1 MHRHFLSMGIS
12 FQLDFHMF
20 DPLTSAAALPRH
32 TMFVFDP
39 TLAMQFAGALILL
52 MGLVFDDHHLC

>member
-1 MHRHFLSMGIS
+1 MGIS